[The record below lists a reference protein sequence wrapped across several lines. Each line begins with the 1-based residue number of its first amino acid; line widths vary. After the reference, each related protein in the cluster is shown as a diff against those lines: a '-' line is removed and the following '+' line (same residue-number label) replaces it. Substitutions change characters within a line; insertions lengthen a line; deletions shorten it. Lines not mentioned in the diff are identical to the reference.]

1 MMGDYYGINTI
12 FFIANSCQCKP
23 MPKGV
28 TPFSVGLPWAL
39 SESPVIRHRSPYM
52 LFAPSH
58 MLIAFNHYI
67 LKPVQDFLPT
77 YSGWIWTFGC
87 PVSIID
93 SNTSKLEAFESIISN
108 SSRICIRVNRNTATV
123 DETVNIFP
131 SVSSSTRHPVCW
143 DLWNP
148 TGLTALTLD
157 TIRFLNKANLDDI
170 YNALPSTCH
179 AI

>member
-1 MMGDYYGINTI
+1 MELTRY
-12 FFIANSCQCKP
+12 F
-23 MPKGV
+23 
-28 TPFSVGLPWAL
+28 L
-39 SESPVIRHRSPYM
+39 SPVHVNVSQCQRVWHPLVLAYLERSLKVPLFVIGHPYM

-131 SVSSSTRHPVCW
+131 SVSSSIRHPVCW

>member
-52 LFAPSH
+52 LFAPSILGRRQRCFSH

-93 SNTSKLEAFESIISN
+93 SNTSKLEAFESIISKT
-108 SSRICIRVNRNTATV
+108 SRICIRVNKKNTATV

-131 SVSSSTRHPVCW
+131 
-143 DLWNP
+143 
-148 TGLTALTLD
+148 
-157 TIRFLNKANLDDI
+157 RFLLVI
-170 YNALPSTCH
+170 WFVGTCGTQPDSPR
-179 AI
+179 